1 MAKFK
6 LSEALRV
13 GKEFQD
19 VPQAFVDPE
28 KTKGKLTELQEAAGA
43 AMGLVDDL
51 EAIKAAPLAFGI
63 ATGAGAALES
73 LREYA
78 GDTIEFDIYDA
89 EGNAIFPPTAPSSS
103 A

>member
-19 VPQAFVDPE
+19 VPQAFTDPE
-28 KTKGKLTELQEAAGA
+28 RTQGKLTELREAIGAGA
-43 AMGLVDDL
+43 GLSDDI
-51 EAIKAAPLAFGI
+51 EAIRENPLAFGV

-89 EGNAIFPPTAPSSS
+89 EGNAIFPPTAPSSP